1 MSACDSGCA
10 VDVSGGC
17 ESGGASTS
25 GAVGSVVSSG
35 GDGKWARRTE
45 PPLFCDFL
53 LSEDDFEIDRGMFG
67 PRGCFGN
74 VCRAVQKET
83 GLDVAMNFPQSCVIQ
98 VNEHFVVKQAMLLVT
113 CAHPL
118 IVPLVGFGVSP
129 SPFLATKLMRNGDL
143 GHVLAQ
149 EFASK
154 PPAGW
159 DATAKSKCV
168 FGIAAGMAFLHSK
181 TIIHG
186 DLKPGHILID
196 DDFEPVIGDFD
207 LAADYNS
214 ERAAGGTY
222 LFIAPEVFS
231 GDACDQKAD
240 VYSFAVLLY
249 HLFNQNA
256 TFEDGY
262 KAERSFEFQVL
273 RRTSNGERFAR
284 GDDIPD
290 FYWDLICKCWSQDP
304 EDRPSFVEIVEH
316 LRSHTSEYALEGCD
330 LSLVRAYENQ
340 VLASISEVL
349 AAEN

>member
-1 MSACDSGCA
+1 MSYFLHDRAKIIGMSACDSGCA

-25 GAVGSVVSSG
+25 GAVGSVDSSG

-53 LSEDDFEIDRGMFG
+53 SSEDDFEIDRG
-67 PRGCFGN
+67 RSVALGCFGN
-74 VCRAVQKET
+74 IYRAVQKET
-83 GLDVAMNFPQSCVIQ
+83 GLDAAMNFPQNCVMGTGEQ
-98 VNEHFVVKQAMLLVT
+98 MVVKQAMFLVR

-154 PPAGW
+154 PPSGW

-168 FGIAAGMAFLHSK
+168 FGTAAGMAFLHSK
-181 TIIHG
+181 TIIHR
-186 DLKPGHILID
+186 DLKPGHILLD

-207 LAADYNS
+207 LAADFFHT
-214 ERAAGGTY
+214 ELRANTRTP

-256 TFEDGY
+256 TFDG
-262 KAERSFEFQVL
+262 ESLPINSFGFVDKIL
-273 RRTSNGERFAR
+273 MGERFAR

-290 FYWDLICKCWSQDP
+290 FYWDLICKRP
-304 EDRPSFVEIVEH
+304 EGSSIVC
-316 LRSHTSEYALEGCD
+316 RNR
-330 LSLVRAYENQ
+330 RAS
-340 VLASISEVL
+340 SIPHV
-349 AAEN
+349 